1 MDPNNLIEIRENH
14 AFDIERLQAWFVER
28 LPTFKSFKNIQQIVG
43 GQSNPTFVITFGDG
57 EKIILRKKPPGKLL
71 PSAHAI
77 EREYKVQKALAKSNV
92 PCPQMIEICEDDSI
106 IGTPFYIM
114 DLVEGRV
121 YENILDIN
129 DKNGRNTYYI
139 QLVHMLANLHN
150 INYKEVNLV
159 DFGRI
164 GNYINRQINRW
175 EKQWHLSKQRE
186 LPIMQDI
193 INWLNCNIPNYD
205 ETTIVHG
212 DYRIGNTICHSNS
225 FSIKAVLDWELST
238 LGHPLA
244 DLGYFLYAHYIPY
257 GERHGLKGANLGE
270 LNIPNVD
277 NLVNEYC
284 KVRKIKNFDPTFY
297 VVLSLFRSIAILE
310 GVYARFVNGNESSA
324 TAKDIGKDVEPLA
337 NATYDI
343 IKRL

>member
-1 MDPNNLIEIRENH
+1 MDPRNLIEIRKNH
-14 AFDIERLQAWFVER
+14 AFDINKLQAWFKKN
-28 LPTFKSFKNIQQIVG
+28 LPKYRTFKNIQQFVG
-43 GQSNPTFVITFGDG
+43 GQSNPTFVITFDD
-57 EKIILRKKPPGKLL
+57 EKKIILRKKPPGKLL

-77 EREYKVQKALAKSNV
+77 EREYKVQRALAKSNI
-92 PCPQMIEICEDDSI
+92 PCPQMIEISEDSSI
-106 IGTPFYIM
+106 IGTSFYIM
-114 DLVEGRV
+114 GIVEGRV

-129 DKNGRNTYYI
+129 DKSGRSTYYF
-139 QLVHMLANLHN
+139 QLVRMLAQLHN
-150 INYKEVNLV
+150 VNYNDLELS
-159 DFGRI
+159 DFGRV

-186 LPIMQDI
+186 LPVMQDI
-193 INWLNCNIPNYD
+193 INWLNHNIPKYD

-212 DYRIGNTICHSNS
+212 DYRIGNTICDNNVY
-225 FSIKAVLDWELST
+225 SIKAVLDWELAT

-257 GERHGLKGANLGE
+257 GERHGLKGSNLNE

-284 KVRKIKNFDPTFY
+284 KVRKIENFDPTFY
-297 VVLSLFRSIAILE
+297 VVLALFRSISILE
-310 GVYARFVNGNESSA
+310 GVYARFVNGNESSP

-337 NATYDI
+337 NATFDI
-343 IKRL
+343 IKKL